1 MAFLQL
7 GLSKVKNRLNDG
19 TKLILN
25 DLSSPKLIELN
36 VDNDAAETYIQL
48 GKDIYFGSSNRDL
61 VFFNSNDGELLSL
74 SSNTVRFSQ
83 GIESGTINST
93 NIDSHNLQCHSL
105 DVLSNLNINQSIYIS
120 SNIDIFTDCYFHQNV
135 KCGSIEVDRIVGSNL
150 RIDGLVLENFITRE
164 GIFDNRVEIDN
175 IEPDTVPLYIN
186 KNNNQNT
193 CNYIEL
199 LHGNSELFKIDNNGF
214 INIPN
219 SLDNRTGTV
228 LSIDRFQ
235 DNRILQYDDNL
246 VINGDG
252 HISIGILK
260 NNRRVIN
267 YNSLDTRENNSLL
280 HLHRRDDR
288 EQHDI
293 LRDPLLNITMD
304 YNEENNLITSNYK
317 RTPFH
322 VYPFFQEKADV
333 IEEGG
338 YKVIINLLPFLDS
351 NVVWNKEGSFIQF
364 TPELDSITGLKLY
377 VQKYDY
383 SDYNFEF
390 INLRQREEFI
400 ENSSNILL
408 GFSYWHTDYDR
419 IVEEMNRLNDE
430 DYVSNIRDLDI
441 EEFQLFEY
449 SFTCNIIDTDLI
461 TDNNIELNIK
471 VRIIVEG
478 SYNVD
483 RYMEY
488 IDTTPLL
495 IEAPSMVHI
504 TSNNQHIFE
513 IDNHGVLVGHKMLID
528 DVMNVDKMIMSG
540 YMLSDIDMCNND
552 IYNLNVLRGE
562 EVYLNKLRI
571 GDIVEITKED
581 GIVLL
586 DSSQGIENKI
596 STVNIANLNSPFL
609 KYNDFHTTVLNT
621 FNVGSNLEEIMEKR
635 VAFVEP
641 RCMVL
646 GDFYMEGNYILD
658 GSINMDGYRM
668 ELETYNANNGSIVQ
682 SQTMMDGNNQYI
694 RCMDGVLSFANNG
707 FISLS
712 TKRNRNKMTIGIPNN
727 YLESDTTNFA
737 GINTSQWFLD
747 YERII
752 DIEDEIL
759 AGMHNVSID
768 QFSRYQNNNVIT
780 VYGNARFSDRNN
792 KTLVNIREYD
802 TTFQNEPTMDVYG
815 NIRCRPRRTGFDVDG
830 NVIENPDNTALSCMG
845 NIVVDGKIVAKQGI
859 SSISDRN
866 VKENLEVIESPLE
879 KIKKLSGYIFER
891 TDINN
896 KRETGLIAQE
906 VQEVLPEAV
915 NVDSESGQLS
925 IMYGNLMGLIVEAIK
940 ELELDHH
947 K

>member
-7 GLSKVKNRLNDG
+7 GSSKVKNRLNDG

-36 VDNDAAETYIQL
+36 IDNDASETYIQL
-48 GKDIYFGSSNRDL
+48 GKDIYFGSSNKDL
-61 VFFNSNDGELLSL
+61 VFFNSDDEKLLSL
-74 SSNTVRFSQ
+74 SSNTVKFSQ
-83 GIESGTINST
+83 NIESDIINSS
-93 NIDSHNLQCHSL
+93 NIYSYNLQC
-105 DVLSNLNINQSIYIS
+105 DNIDILSNFNINQSINIS
-120 SNIDIFTDCYFHQNV
+120 SNIDIYTDCHFHQNV
-135 KCGSIEVDRIVGSNL
+135 HCGTIHLDRIVGSNL
-150 RIDGLVLENFITRE
+150 RIDGLVLENFVTRE
-164 GIFDNRVEIDN
+164 GVFDNRIQIDN
-175 IEPDTVPLYIN
+175 IEPNTVSLHIN
-186 KNNNQNT
+186 KLNNENS

-199 LHGNSELFKIDNNGF
+199 YHQNSELFKIDKNGF

-219 SLDNRTGTV
+219 TIDHNRSGTV
-228 LSIDRFQ
+228 FNIDRF
-235 DNRILQYDDNL
+235 DNNRIIQYDDNFM
-246 VINGDG
+246 INSEG

-260 NNRRVIN
+260 NNYNVN
-267 YNSLDTRENNSLL
+267 DYNSLDTRENNSLL

-288 EQHDI
+288 EQHNI
-293 LRDPLLNITMD
+293 IRDPILNITMD
-304 YNEENNLITSNYK
+304 YDEEKNMITSNYK
-317 RTPFH
+317 RTPFEI
-322 VYPFFQEKADV
+322 YPFFEEKADV

-338 YKVIINLLPFLDS
+338 YKVIINLLPFMNS
-351 NVVWNKEGSFIQF
+351 NVLWNKEGSFIQF
-364 TPELDSITGLKLY
+364 TPELDDITGLKLY

-419 IVEEMNRLNDE
+419 IIQEMNRLNDE
-430 DYVSNIRDLDI
+430 EYISNIRDLEI
-441 EEFQLFEY
+441 EEFQFFEY
-449 SFTCNIIDTDLI
+449 NITCNIIDTDLI
-461 TDNNIELNIK
+461 TENNIELNIT

-495 IEAPSMVHI
+495 IQAPSMIHI
-504 TSNNQHIFE
+504 TSNNEHIFE
-513 IDNHGVLVGHKMLID
+513 INNNGTLIGHNMVID
-528 DVMNVDKMIMSG
+528 DIMNVDKMIMSG

-552 IYNLNVLRGE
+552 ITNLNILRGE
-562 EVYLNKLRI
+562 EIYLNKLRI
-571 GDIVEITKED
+571 GDIVEITKDD

-586 DSSQGIENKI
+586 DSTQGIENKI
-596 STVNIANLNSPFL
+596 STVNITNLNSPFL
-609 KYNDFHTTVLNT
+609 KYNDFNTTVLNS
-621 FNVGSNLEEIMEKR
+621 FNVGSNLEEIIEKR
-635 VAFVEP
+635 INVVDP
-641 RCMVL
+641 RCMIL
-646 GDFYMEGNYILD
+646 GNLYMEGEYILD
-658 GSINMDGYRM
+658 GSINMENYKM
-668 ELETYNANNGSIVQ
+668 ILENYNANNGSLIQ
-682 SQTMMDGNNQYI
+682 SQTILDNNNQYI

-727 YLESDTTNFA
+727 YLESDTINFA
-737 GINTSQWFLD
+737 GIDTSQWFLD

-759 AGMHNVSID
+759 ANMHNISID

-802 TTFQNEPTMDVYG
+802 ATFQNEPTMDVYG

-830 NVIENPDNTALSCMG
+830 NVIENTDNIALSCMG

-866 VKENLEVIESPLE
+866 VKSNLEIIESPLD
-879 KIKKLSGYIFER
+879 KVKKLSGYIFER
-891 TDINN
+891 IDINN
-896 KRETGLIAQE
+896 KKETGLIAQE

-915 NVDSESGQLS
+915 NIDNETGQLS

-940 ELELDHH
+940 ELDNR
-947 K
+947 